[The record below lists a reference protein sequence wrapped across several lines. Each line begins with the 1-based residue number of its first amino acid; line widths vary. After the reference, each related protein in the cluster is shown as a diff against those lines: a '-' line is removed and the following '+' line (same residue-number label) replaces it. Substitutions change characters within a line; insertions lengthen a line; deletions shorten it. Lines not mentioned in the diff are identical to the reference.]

1 MATRILGPAGSPK
14 RRRFL
19 FAPVLLA
26 SLLAILFAAG
36 SARGVHD
43 LGLFELDKNATND
56 LTTTHLAILNSSA
69 NATQTTIQVC
79 RFGASDPSTPFT
91 ILIDAEQMSVTA
103 SAAAGGGGCPSG
115 TAKRNYT
122 VTRHVNGTTAAS
134 HAAGS
139 DVTRMVT
146 GLVAGDDWN
155 QVYDEVQADPD
166 TTCADLGAVE
176 CAFVH
181 DGTNASIFTGGGSKD
196 DHVISDWRWTN
207 GSVPDADEINDAM
220 AAKYLSASNDE
231 ILYFAADRFAVN
243 GAKDFGFWFFQDQVQ
258 AEDDGTFS
266 GSHTGTLLTPGDVL
280 VLGTFTQGGA
290 TTTVR
295 VFKWVGSGGTDGSL
309 DADATLGDCA
319 VALSGDQGCG
329 TVNDTTIPTGGWAY
343 QGKASSAANVILSG
357 GFVEGGINLSA
368 LGLEGCFSSFM
379 AETRSSPE
387 IGAQLKD
394 FILGQFQACNAS
406 ITTQASDDSFEI
418 GGSITDNAT
427 VSVLGGANPPAP
439 TGFVN
444 FYVCGPS
451 DGITSCDTSGTP
463 TGHIDLSTATVN
475 GNDYTVTSDAF
486 TPTSAGDYCFYA
498 EYPANQDPNYP
509 EGAFLSD
516 FTDECFTVTPKQ
528 PAITT
533 EVNDA
538 GPLPLGSALDDTAHL
553 SGTANQPD
561 GDPAGGTITFTA
573 YGPHDNTTTCN
584 TVAYTSV
591 VNVNGDGDYTASSG
605 TGGTFIPTEAGTYN
619 WIAVY
624 SGDPPNTLGVSG
636 SCGDANEGSVIG
648 PNQPAIVTQADAGPV
663 PLGSVIDDTATLSGT
678 ANQPDGDPAGGTI
691 TFTAYGPHDNTT
703 TCDTVAYTS
712 VVNVSGDGDYTASSG
727 TGGVFIPTEAGTYNW
742 IAVYS
747 GDPPNTL
754 GVSGSCGDANEGS
767 VIISLQPTM
776 STAQN
781 FVPNDSATIT
791 VDTGSGPLAG
801 TVVFQLFVND
811 ADCSEPAAYTS
822 DPIDITTGS
831 GGDFSRTVVSGNTAA
846 YDTDGTTF
854 SWVVTYTSSNPGH
867 RDVSSPCGNE
877 TSNITINNGVTQP
890 PPSP

>member
-26 SLLAILFAAG
+26 SLLAVLFAAG

-43 LGLFELDKNATND
+43 LGLFELDRNATND
-56 LTTTHLAILNSSA
+56 LTTTHLATLNSSA
-69 NATQTTIQVC
+69 NATTTTIQVC
-79 RFGASDPSTPFT
+79 RFGATDPSTPFT

-103 SAAAGGGGCPSG
+103 SSPVGGGGCPSG

-122 VTRHVNGTTAAS
+122 VTRHVNGTTAAA
-134 HAAGS
+134 HASGS
-139 DVTRMVT
+139 DVTLMVT
-146 GLVAGDDWN
+146 GSVDGDDWN

-166 TTCADLGAVE
+166 TKCTDLGAVE
-176 CAFVH
+176 CAFIH
-181 DGTNASIFTGGGSKD
+181 DETNDSIFVTGGSKD
-196 DHVISDWRWTN
+196 DHEISDWRHTD

-220 AAKYLSASNDE
+220 AAKYISGGDE

-243 GAKDFGFWFFQDQVQ
+243 GAKDFGFWFFQNPVA

-266 GSHTGTLLTPGDVL
+266 GSHTGTLLIPGDVL
-280 VLGTFTQGGA
+280 ILGTFTQGGA

-295 VFKWVGSGGTDGSL
+295 VFQWVGSGGSDGSL
-309 DADATLGDCA
+309 DDNATLGDCS

-357 GFVEGGINLSA
+357 GFVEGGINLSD

-394 FILGQFQACNAS
+394 FILGQFEACGAS

-427 VSVLGGANPPAP
+427 VSVTGGANPPAP
-439 TGFVN
+439 TGFVD

-451 DGITSCDTSGTP
+451 DGISSCDTSGTAA
-463 TGHIDLSTATVN
+463 GHIDLAGAVVS
-475 GNDYTVTSDAF
+475 GNDYTVTSDTV
-486 TPTSAGDYCFYA
+486 TPAEAGDYCFYA
-498 EYPANQDPNYP
+498 EYPAGQDTNYP
-509 EGAFLSD
+509 DGAFLVD
-516 FTDECFTVTPKQ
+516 FTDECFTVTPAQ
-528 PAITT
+528 PAISTQ
-533 EVNDA
+533 VNDA
-538 GPLPLGSALDDTAHL
+538 GPLPLGSVLDDTATL
-553 SGTANQPD
+553 SGTADQPD
-561 GDPAGGTITFTA
+561 GDPADGTITFTA
-573 YGPHDNTTTCN
+573 YGPHADPLTCT

-591 VNVNGDGDYTASSG
+591 VTVSGDGPYVASSG
-605 TGGTFIPTEAGTYN
+605 DADGDGIPGEVPDDQFIPTEAGTYN

-636 SCGDANEGSVIG
+636 FCGDANES
-648 PNQPAIVTQADAGPV
+648 
-663 PLGSVIDDTATLSGT
+663 
-678 ANQPDGDPAGGTI
+678 
-691 TFTAYGPHDNTT
+691 
-703 TCDTVAYTS
+703 
-712 VVNVSGDGDYTASSG
+712 
-727 TGGVFIPTEAGTYNW
+727 
-742 IAVYS
+742 
-747 GDPPNTL
+747 
-754 GVSGSCGDANEGS
+754 S

-791 VDTGSGPLAG
+791 VDTGSGALAG
-801 TVVFQLFVND
+801 SVVFELFVND
-811 ADCSEPAAYTS
+811 SDCSETAAYTS

-831 GGDFSRTVVSGNTAA
+831 GTDFSKTVVSDNETA
-846 YDTDGTTF
+846 YDTSGTTF
-854 SWVVTYTSSNPGH
+854 SWVVTYTSTNPGH
-867 RDVSSPCGNE
+867 QDVSSPCGNE
-877 TSNITINNGVTQP
+877 TSSITIDNGVTQP

>member
-43 LGLFELDKNATND
+43 LGLFELDRNATND
-56 LTTTHLAILNSSA
+56 LTTTHLAILNSNA

-115 TAKRNYT
+115 TAKRNYA
-122 VTRHVNGTTAAS
+122 VLRHVNGTLAAS

-146 GLVAGDDWN
+146 GSVAGDDWN

-166 TTCADLGAVE
+166 TKCTDLGAVE

-181 DGTNASIFTGGGSKD
+181 DGTNASIFTTGGSKD
-196 DHVISDWRWTN
+196 DHEISDWRWTN

-220 AAKYLSASNDE
+220 AAKYISASNDE

-243 GAKDFGFWFFQDQVQ
+243 GAKDFGFWFFQNPIT

-280 VLGTFTQGGA
+280 ILGTFTQGGA
-290 TTTVR
+290 TTTIR
-295 VFKWVGSGGTDGSL
+295 VFQWVGSGGTDGSL
-309 DADATLGDCA
+309 DANATLGDCA

-357 GFVEGGINLSA
+357 GFVEGGINLSD

-394 FILGQFQACNAS
+394 FILGQFEACNAS

-451 DGITSCDTSGTP
+451 DGITSCDSSGTP
-463 TGHIDLSTATVN
+463 TGHINLNTATVS

-486 TPTSAGDYCFYA
+486 TPTSAGDYCFFA
-498 EYPANQDPNYP
+498 VYPGGQDPNYP
-509 EGAFLSD
+509 DGATLTD

-533 EVNDA
+533 EVDDA
-538 GPLPLGSALDDTAHL
+538 GPLPLGSALDDTAH
-553 SGTANQPD
+553 
-561 GDPAGGTITFTA
+561 
-573 YGPHDNTTTCN
+573 
-584 TVAYTSV
+584 
-591 VNVNGDGDYTASSG
+591 
-605 TGGTFIPTEAGTYN
+605 
-619 WIAVY
+619 
-624 SGDPPNTLGVSG
+624 
-636 SCGDANEGSVIG
+636 
-648 PNQPAIVTQADAGPV
+648 
-663 PLGSVIDDTATLSGT
+663 LSGT

-727 TGGVFIPTEAGTYNW
+727 TGGTFIPTEAGTYNW

-791 VDTGSGPLAG
+791 VDSGSGALAG
-801 TVVFQLFVND
+801 NVVFKLFVND
-811 ADCSEPAAYTS
+811 TDCSETAAYTS

-831 GGDFSRTVVSGNTAA
+831 GTDFSRTVVSGNTTA

-854 SWVVTYTSSNPGH
+854 SWVVTYTSTNPGH

-877 TSNITINNGVTQP
+877 TSNITIDNGVTQP

>member
-1 MATRILGPAGSPK
+1 
-14 RRRFL
+14 
-19 FAPVLLA
+19 
-26 SLLAILFAAG
+26 
-36 SARGVHD
+36 
-43 LGLFELDKNATND
+43 LFELDKNATND

-79 RFGASDPSTPFT
+79 RFGASDPGTPFT

-122 VTRHVNGTTAAS
+122 VTRHVNGTTAAA

-146 GLVAGDDWN
+146 GPVAGDDWN
-155 QVYDEVQADPD
+155 QVYDEVQADPL
-166 TTCADLGAVE
+166 TKCTDLGAVE
-176 CAFVH
+176 CAFIH
-181 DGTNASIFTGGGSKD
+181 DEPNASIFTTGGSKD
-196 DHVISDWRWTN
+196 DHEISDWRWTD

-220 AAKYLSASNDE
+220 AAKYISASNDE

-243 GAKDFGFWFFQDQVQ
+243 GAKDFGFWFFQNSVAQNTDGT
-258 AEDDGTFS
+258 GTFS

-280 VLGTFTQGGA
+280 ILGTFTQGGA

-295 VFKWVGSGGTDGSL
+295 VFQWVGSGGSDGSL
-309 DADATLGDCA
+309 DANALLGDCA
-319 VALSGDQGCG
+319 IALSGDRGCG

-357 GFVEGGINLSA
+357 GFVEGGINLSE

-394 FILGQFQACNAS
+394 FILGQFEACGVS

-427 VSVLGGANPPAP
+427 VSVTGGANPPAP
-439 TGFVN
+439 TGFVD

-451 DGITSCDTSGTP
+451 DGQSDCDATGTP
-463 TGHIDLSTATVN
+463 AGHIDLSTAVVS
-475 GNDYTVTSDAF
+475 GNDYTVTSDSV
-486 TPTSAGDYCFYA
+486 TPTEAGDYCFYA
-498 EYPANQDPNYP
+498 EYPAGQDDNYP
-509 EGAFLSD
+509 NGAFLDD
-516 FTDECFTVTPKQ
+516 FTDECFTVTPRL
-528 PAITT
+528 PTISTVAT
-533 EVNDA
+533 A
-538 GPLPLGSALDDTAHL
+538 GPLPLGSVLDDTATL
-553 SGTANQPD
+553 DNTANQPD
-561 GDPAGGTITFTA
+561 GDPAGGTITFSA
-573 YGPHDNTTTCN
+573 YGPFDNTTTC
-584 TVAYTSV
+584 TAPAVYVSV
-591 VNVNGDGDYTASSG
+591 VAVIGDGDYAASSG
-605 TGGTFIPTEAGTYN
+605 DADGDGIPGEVPDDQFIPTEAGTYN
-619 WIAVY
+619 WIADY
-624 SGDPPNTLGVSG
+624 SGDPPNTLPVSG
-636 SCGDANEGSVIG
+636 SCGDANEGSVIS

-663 PLGSVIDDTATLSGT
+663 PLGSVIDDTAHLTGT

-691 TFTAYGPHDNTT
+691 TFSAYGPFDNTT
-703 TCDTVAYTS
+703 TCTAPAVYVS
-712 VVNVSGDGDYTASSG
+712 VVAVSGDGFYTASSG
-727 TGGVFIPTEAGTYNW
+727 TGGVFIPTAAGTYNW

-754 GVSGSCGDANEGS
+754 GVSGACGDANESS
-767 VIISLQPTM
+767 VIVSLQPTM
-776 STAQN
+776 SSAQN

-791 VDTGSGPLAG
+791 VDTGSGALAG
-801 TVVFQLFVND
+801 SVVFELFVND
-811 ADCSEPAAYTS
+811 TDCSEAAAYTS
-822 DPIDITTGS
+822 DPIDITTGT
-831 GGDFSRTVVSGNTAA
+831 GTDLSRTVVSSNTTA

-854 SWVVTYTSSNPGH
+854 SWVVTYTSTNPGH

-877 TSNITINNGVTQP
+877 TSSITIDNGVTQP
-890 PPSP
+890 PSP